1 MNENMFKYALF
12 LSIIANAILI
22 ATVVGWLEF
31 FLFLFLVSNC
41 MCVWYIRKLLKTID
55 SINSDMASI
64 YSLFDMFA
72 DGLESIYGMEMFYGE
87 PVVEDLIKRSH
98 HVLNNLVEFQQ
109 KYSLDIVDVKDL
121 QTVNLDEDYAAEEE
135 KN

>member
-1 MNENMFKYALF
+1 MNDNVIKYGL
-12 LSIIANAILI
+12 LVSIVGNAILL

-41 MCVWYIRKLLKTID
+41 ICVWYIRKLLKTID
-55 SINSDMASI
+55 GINSDMASM

-109 KYSLDIVDVKDL
+109 KYSLDIVDVRDL
-121 QTVNLDEDYAAEEE
+121 QTVDLEEDYATEEE
-135 KN
+135 N

>member
-1 MNENMFKYALF
+1 MSDNVIKYGL
-12 LSIIANAILI
+12 LVSIIANAILI
-22 ATVVGWLEF
+22 AAVVGWLEF
-31 FLFLFLVSNC
+31 FLFLFLITNC

-55 SINSDMASI
+55 AINSDMASM

-87 PVVEDLIKRSH
+87 PIVEDLIKRSH

-109 KYSLDIVDVKDL
+109 KYSLDIIDVKDL
-121 QTVNLDEDYAAEEE
+121 QTVEMEKDYATEEE
-135 KN
+135 N

>member
-1 MNENMFKYALF
+1 MNDNVIKYGL
-12 LSIIANAILI
+12 LVSIVGNAILL

-41 MCVWYIRKLLKTID
+41 ICVWYIRKLLKTID
-55 SINSDMASI
+55 GINSDMASM

-121 QTVNLDEDYAAEEE
+121 QTVDLEEDYAAEEE
-135 KN
+135 N

>member
-1 MNENMFKYALF
+1 MNDNVIKYGL
-12 LSIIANAILI
+12 LVSIVGNAILL

-41 MCVWYIRKLLKTID
+41 ICVWYIRKLLKTID
-55 SINSDMASI
+55 GINSDMASM

-87 PVVEDLIKRSH
+87 PIVEDLIKRSH

-109 KYSLDIVDVKDL
+109 KYSLDIVDVRDL
-121 QTVNLDEDYAAEEE
+121 QTVDLEEDYATEEE
-135 KN
+135 N